1 MLPTLTKYFFDY
13 WSLFELKAI
22 PYGYMRTIYFCRRN
36 DNGDMSSSAYAD
48 LQKIVENL
56 EWRVGTRRTTYKNA
70 LEKWTMHTYV
80 DGEVC

>member
-1 MLPTLTKYFFDY
+1 
-13 WSLFELKAI
+13 
-22 PYGYMRTIYFCRRN
+22 MRTIYFCRRN

-70 LEKWTMHTYV
+70 LEK
-80 DGEVC
+80 